1 MGRKDNFKNECLE
14 KRLKV
19 LLSLTLKTFG
29 NRAFEKLLNGFV
41 KHIIMQTS

>member
-19 LLSLTLKTFG
+19 FFFFIFKIFG
-29 NRAFEKLLNGFV
+29 NRVFEKFLNGFV
-41 KHIIMQTS
+41 KYIIM